1 MRAALL
7 ANVSAAGREFGLSA
21 AVASSRIAQLE
32 KLLGARLLHRTT
44 RRISL
49 TQDGEVFMTRAEAL
63 LDAAA
68 AARASVG
75 RAQAEP
81 QGRLRVSMP
90 SSFGRQH
97 VSPVISEFLR
107 RYPGVSVDLRLTDQL
122 VDLVDAG
129 IDVAIRV
136 GVLKDSS
143 LVARRLAVNRR
154 VLCAAPAY
162 LAARGTPHHPSDL
175 AQHECM
181 ILSDQRDWA
190 FVTPAGPLDV
200 RVSGRL
206 VTDNGEV
213 IRDALLAGFGIALK
227 STWDVAPYLRSG
239 ELVSVLDSLSARRER
254 GDLGGVSEPR
264 VRAAEDARV
273 HRVSRGAFWRSA
285 LLGCGAGLRVGS
297 GWLEAGFAT
306 GSRQRW
312 PRLGP
317 TRANSARPRVRQ
329 CLRCRPVPAGSSSEL
344 TLVCAS
350 FCVFC

>member
-1 MRAALL
+1 MTRSRSASSTHSSPDAPRAASRERERDRERLDLLDVALFVRAALL

-49 TQDGEVFMTRAEAL
+49 TQDGEVFMTRAETL
-63 LDAAA
+63 LDAAD
-68 AARASVG
+68 AARAAVG
-75 RAQAEP
+75 CGQAAP

-107 RYPGVSVDLRLTDQL
+107 RHPGVSVDLRLTDQL

-154 VLCAAPAY
+154 VLCASPAY
-162 LAARGTPHHPSDL
+162 LAERGTPRHPSEL
-175 AQHECM
+175 TEHECI
-181 ILSDQRDWA
+181 ILSEQRDWG
-190 FVTPAGPLDV
+190 FVTPAGPIDV
-200 RVSGRL
+200 RVRGRL

-213 IRDALLAGFGIALK
+213 IRDALLDGFGIALK

-239 ELVSVLDSLSARRER
+239 ALVSVLDSYPLAETVAIWAVYPSRAFVPPKTLAFIDFLAAHF
-254 GDLGGVSEPR
+254 GDPPYWDE
-264 VRAAEDARV
+264 AE
-273 HRVSRGAFWRSA
+273 
-285 LLGCGAGLRVGS
+285 
-297 GWLEAGFAT
+297 
-306 GSRQRW
+306 
-312 PRLGP
+312 
-317 TRANSARPRVRQ
+317 
-329 CLRCRPVPAGSSSEL
+329 
-344 TLVCAS
+344 
-350 FCVFC
+350 

>member
-1 MRAALL
+1 MNTPTSTDRALPGERARLDLLDVALFVRAALL

-75 RAQAEP
+75 RAQTEP
-81 QGRLRVSMP
+81 QGRLRVTMS

-97 VSPVISEFLR
+97 ISPVIGEFLR
-107 RYPGVSVDLRLTDQL
+107 RYPGVSLDLRMTDQL

-136 GVLKDSS
+136 GALKDSS
-143 LVARRLAVNRR
+143 LVARRLAANRR

-162 LAARGTPHHPSDL
+162 LAAHDTPHHPSDL
-175 AQHECM
+175 ARHECI
-181 ILSDQRDWA
+181 ILSDQRDWS
-190 FVTPAGPLDV
+190 FVTPAGTLDV
-200 RVSGRL
+200 RVGGRL
-206 VTDNGEV
+206 ATDNGEV

-239 ELVSVLDSLSARRER
+239 ALVSVLDSYPLADDVAIWAVYPSRAFVPPKTLAFIDFLAAHFGDPPYWDREPDER
-254 GDLGGVSEPR
+254 G
-264 VRAAEDARV
+264 
-273 HRVSRGAFWRSA
+273 
-285 LLGCGAGLRVGS
+285 
-297 GWLEAGFAT
+297 
-306 GSRQRW
+306 
-312 PRLGP
+312 
-317 TRANSARPRVRQ
+317 
-329 CLRCRPVPAGSSSEL
+329 
-344 TLVCAS
+344 
-350 FCVFC
+350 

>member
-1 MRAALL
+1 MDLPASHTRPACVERERLDLLDVALFVRAALL

-32 KLLGARLLHRTT
+32 KRLGARLLHRTT

-49 TQDGEVFMTRAEAL
+49 TQDGEVFMARAEAL

-75 RAQAEP
+75 HGQAEP

-97 VSPVISEFLR
+97 VSPVIGDFLR
-107 RYPGVSVDLRLTDQL
+107 RYPGVSVDLRLTDRL
-122 VDLVDAG
+122 IDLVDAG

-143 LVARRLAVNRR
+143 LVARRLAANRR
-154 VLCAAPAY
+154 VLCAAPSY
-162 LAARGTPHHPSDL
+162 LAERGTPHHPSDL
-175 AQHECM
+175 AQHECV

-190 FVTPAGPLDV
+190 FKTPAGTIDV
-200 RVSGRL
+200 RVSGRI

-227 STWDVAPYLRSG
+227 STWDVAPFLRSG
-239 ELVSVLDSLSARRER
+239 ELVSVLESYPLAEEVALWALYPSRAFVPPKTLAFIDFLA
-254 GDLGGVSEPR
+254 GHFGEPPYWD
-264 VRAAEDARV
+264 AEPAQ
-273 HRVSRGAFWRSA
+273 
-285 LLGCGAGLRVGS
+285 
-297 GWLEAGFAT
+297 T
-306 GSRQRW
+306 GRK
-312 PRLGP
+312 
-317 TRANSARPRVRQ
+317 
-329 CLRCRPVPAGSSSEL
+329 
-344 TLVCAS
+344 
-350 FCVFC
+350 

>member
-1 MRAALL
+1 MNDTTGSSKTASNDRERLDLLDVALFVRAALL
-7 ANVSAAGREFGLSA
+7 ANVSAAGRDFGLSA
-21 AVASSRIAQLE
+21 AVASARLAQLE

-44 RRISL
+44 RRVSL

-97 VSPVISEFLR
+97 VSPVISDFLR

-129 IDVAIRV
+129 IDVAIRI
-136 GVLKDSS
+136 GALKDSS
-143 LVARRLAVNRR
+143 LVARKLAVNRR

-175 AQHECM
+175 VEHEC
-181 ILSDQRDWA
+181 ILLSGQRDWA
-190 FVTPAGPLDV
+190 FVTPAGSIDV

-239 ELVSVLDSLSARRER
+239 ELVSVLDSYPLADHVAIWAVYPSRAFVPPRTLAFIEFLAAHFGDPPYWDVAPASHGNAPANSRRSARKPPAHM
-254 GDLGGVSEPR
+254 PR
-264 VRAAEDARV
+264 
-273 HRVSRGAFWRSA
+273 
-285 LLGCGAGLRVGS
+285 
-297 GWLEAGFAT
+297 
-306 GSRQRW
+306 
-312 PRLGP
+312 
-317 TRANSARPRVRQ
+317 
-329 CLRCRPVPAGSSSEL
+329 
-344 TLVCAS
+344 
-350 FCVFC
+350 